1 MDRYLLS
8 LYNHVSSGNCKVEN
22 IANQLML
29 STKQTRRKLQQW
41 QEEGWL
47 EFQSGRGRGNMSSIQ
62 WRQNVEQEYE
72 QQFIKN
78 LEAEAIE
85 EVSKLLLLD
94 WSVETKQ
101 RIMMAFQAK
110 FGFYQEDHDRLTI
123 PRFYPFLTVH
133 PQQAADIQSANL
145 VANLYNRVVTLN
157 ADNTITPELAHSW
170 EYTDTSLLL
179 YLRKDIVFHDGSIMK
194 AEDVVDSFRRM
205 KKDEHYAALWE
216 PITTITSPAPLVVNL
231 EFPTGCTYV
240 LQLLSLLTASIFKE
254 INGKVLGTGG
264 FYLAEDS
271 AEKTVLCAFKQYFG
285 HRPLLDRVEFIQV
298 PREFQVVYQGAHE
311 SGKVDT
317 FEVESDSGFGIVVM
331 NPYRKSDMAR
341 KEVRDYVHMVI
352 AQHRYELSE
361 VNSRIRGNHEGCLIG
376 LSESYTLK
384 ERPMP
389 ILTQPIKMKFVNYT
403 SDTSHWLK
411 NKLEQAGMEVEME
424 EIAFHDA
431 IYQSHTKLDSDL
443 FIHGE
448 IFELNQTFSYFFF
461 LKNSFSPLHLLI
473 ERDEY
478 LRRKLTAYHKISFDN
493 WNEHHLQIEEY
504 LQNESLCVPLYYVK
518 RQIPFSI
525 NLMNIEIKHFGYV
538 DLTKLWT
545 KPRI

>member
-1 MDRYLLS
+1 MDRYLLL
-8 LYNHVSSGNCKVEN
+8 LYNHIESGSIKIEN
-22 IANQLML
+22 IAKQLML

-47 EFQSGRGRGNMSSIQ
+47 SFQSGRGRGNTSSLQ
-62 WRQNVEQEYE
+62 WKRNVEQEYE
-72 QQFIKN
+72 QLFLKYLRADAIK
-78 LEAEAIE
+78 
-85 EVSKLLLLD
+85 EVSKLLLLG

-101 RIMMAFQAK
+101 RLMMAFQAK
-110 FGFYQEDHDRLTI
+110 FGFHQEDQDRLMI

-145 VANLYNRVVTLN
+145 VANLYNRVVTLH

-179 YLRKDIVFHDGSIMK
+179 YLRKDVAFHDGSIMR
-194 AEDVVDSFRRM
+194 AEDVVDTFVRM
-205 KKDEHYAALWE
+205 KNDEHYEALWE
-216 PITTITSPAPLVVNL
+216 PITTITSPAPLVVKL

-240 LQLLSLLTASIFKE
+240 LQLISLLTASIFKE
-254 INGKVLGTGG
+254 INGRLLGTGG

-271 AEKTVLCAFKQYFG
+271 PEKTVLCAFKQYFG

-311 SGKVDT
+311 SGKIDT
-317 FEVESDSGFGIVVM
+317 FEVESDSGFGVVVM
-331 NPYRKSDMAR
+331 NPYRKSDMER
-341 KEVRDYVHMVI
+341 KEVREYIHTII
-352 AQHRYELSE
+352 AQHRHELSE

-376 LSESYTLK
+376 LSESYRME
-384 ERPMP
+384 ERPKPKM
-389 ILTQPIKMKFVNYT
+389 TGPIKMRFVNYT

-411 NKLEQAGMEVEME
+411 DKLEHAGIEVEME
-424 EIAFHDA
+424 EVTFYDA
-431 IYQSHTKLDSDL
+431 IYNSQIHLDSDL

-461 LKNSFSPLHLLI
+461 LKNSFSPLNILI
-473 ERDEY
+473 ERDKHLQRE
-478 LRRKLTAYHKISFDN
+478 LEAYSKIPFEN
-493 WNEHHLQIEEY
+493 WNKHHLRIEQY
-504 LQNESLCVPLYYVK
+504 LQNVSLCVPLYYVK

-545 KPRI
+545 KPCI

>member
-1 MDRYLLS
+1 MDRYLLT
-8 LYNHVSSGNCKVEN
+8 LYNQVESGNCKVEHM
-22 IANQLML
+22 ANLLLL
-29 STKQTRRKLQQW
+29 STKQTRRKIQQW

-47 EFQSGRGRGNMSSIQ
+47 VFQAGRGRGNMSSIQ
-62 WRQNVEQEYE
+62 WSRNVEQEYE
-72 QQFIKN
+72 QQFISSLKG
-78 LEAEAIE
+78 EAIE

-101 RIMMAFQAK
+101 RMMMAFQAK
-110 FGFYQEDHDRLTI
+110 FGFYQEDQDRLTI

-133 PQQAADIQSANL
+133 PQKAADIQSANL
-145 VANLYNRVVTLN
+145 VANLFNRVVTLH
-157 ADNTITPELAHSW
+157 ADNTITPELAHTW
-170 EYTDTSLLL
+170 EYSETALLL
-179 YLRKDIVFHDGSIMK
+179 YLRKDVVFHDGSIMK
-194 AEDVVDSFRRM
+194 AEDVVDSLTRM
-205 KKDEHYAALWE
+205 KTDEHYAALWE
-216 PITTITSPAPLVVNL
+216 PITTITTPAPLVVKL
-231 EFPTGCTYV
+231 EFPTGCPYV

-254 INGKVLGTGG
+254 LNGKVIGTGG

-311 SGKVDT
+311 SGNVDT

-331 NPYRKSDMAR
+331 NPYRQSDMAR

-352 AQHRYELSE
+352 AQHRHELSE

-376 LSESYTLK
+376 LSESYTI
-384 ERPMP
+384 EDRPTP
-389 ILTQPIKMKFVNYT
+389 KLTQPIKMKFVNYT
-403 SDTSHWLK
+403 TDTSHWLK
-411 NKLEQAGMEVEME
+411 SKLEQAGMEVEME
-424 EIAFHDA
+424 EISFHDA
-431 IYQSHTKLDSDL
+431 IYHSHNKLDSDL
-443 FIHGE
+443 FVHGE
-448 IFELNQTFSYFFF
+448 IFELNQTFYYFFF

-473 ERDEY
+473 KRDPY
-478 LRRKLTAYHKISFDN
+478 LQRQLAAYNKISFNN
-493 WNEHHLQIEEY
+493 WNKHHLQIEQY
-504 LQNESLCVPLYYVK
+504 LQAESLCVPLYYVK

-538 DLTKLWT
+538 DLTKIWT